1 MWRWLFIG
9 ILVLIACWIFR
20 DIWSLMRVEIRDA
33 FWWMFP

>member
-9 ILVLIACWIFR
+9 LVVLIACWLLR
-20 DIWSLMRVEIRDA
+20 DIWSLMRVEVRDV

>member
-9 ILVLIACWIFR
+9 LVVLIVCWIFH
-20 DIWSLMRVEIRDA
+20 DIWSLVRIEIHEA

>member
-9 ILVLIACWIFR
+9 LLVLIAWWILR
-20 DIWSLMRVEIRDA
+20 DSWSLMRFELRSA